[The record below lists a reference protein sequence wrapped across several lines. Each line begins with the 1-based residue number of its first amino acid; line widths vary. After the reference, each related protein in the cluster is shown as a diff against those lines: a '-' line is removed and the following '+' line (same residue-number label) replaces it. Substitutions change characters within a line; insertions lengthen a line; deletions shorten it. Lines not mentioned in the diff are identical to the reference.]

1 MTAKAY
7 LLKIRGG
14 VEVDSKGQKAGKGP
28 LIAEEISNT
37 LGTSQDQYL
46 FQPVDKFVLD
56 DQGGSVIRWRW
67 DGKSPCLRVQMG
79 GHSPVVI
86 RPVAFDGYNQTVTGD
101 VTTTL
106 RAGMSNCSSDT
117 VPCVVLESHPN
128 DSRVKIDDSGS
139 IQTLTS
145 CMGTGGGNVPMVMM
159 PYSKSRRAKS
169 AEDFETWKESRVSN
183 TINTFDQGD
192 VRATDVVVMATQR
205 PNAEIMVD
213 KCPTITASAGLGGTW
228 KPVVVYGIDQ
238 QGGKGTAN
246 YTENIM
252 PTLCSDSHGTP
263 HAVAYGI
270 SSYESNAMKS
280 SNPRAGIHETNTA
293 RTIDVN
299 GGNPACNQGGVVV
312 VEQMYWDGSQIAGT
326 LTTSN
331 ASGAQRMPDKEQFN
345 CVIERVVYPETTGAL
360 MASGY
365 NKLGTQEAMNDMFVV
380 CEKGVTKTISMEVFH
395 CDSAE
400 ERTAA
405 LKAGDYKDPQIIALD
420 RAALNQGKNAKYDIS
435 VDGGGTAQT
444 LIARGPGAVCYR
456 KPVRK

>member
-28 LIAEEISNT
+28 LIAEDISNT

-56 DQGGSVIRWRW
+56 DQGGSVIHWRW
-67 DGKSPCLRVQMG
+67 DGKSPCLRAQMD
-79 GHSPVVI
+79 GHPPVVI
-86 RPVAFDGYNQTVTGD
+86 MPMAFDGYNQSVTGD

-106 RAGMSNCSSDT
+106 RAGMSNCSADT

-145 CMGTGGGNVPMVMM
+145 RMGTGGGNVPMVMM

-192 VRATDVVVMATQR
+192 VRATDVVVCIQGNIIDRSDNAGANGAGWRLNQCYTLNTIDRPAVVYATGNGQTD
-205 PNAEIMVD
+205 NMSLND
-213 KCPTITASAGLGGTW
+213 KFGALDCMHDQKI
-228 KPVVVYGIDQ
+228 VVVAI
-238 QGGKGTAN
+238 
-246 YTENIM
+246 
-252 PTLCSDSHGTP
+252 
-263 HAVAYGI
+263 
-270 SSYESNAMKS
+270 
-280 SNPRAGIHETNTA
+280 
-293 RTIDVN
+293 
-299 GGNPACNQGGVVV
+299 
-312 VEQMYWDGSQIAGT
+312 
-326 LTTSN
+326 
-331 ASGAQRMPDKEQFN
+331 
-345 CVIERVVYPETTGAL
+345 
-360 MASGY
+360 
-365 NKLGTQEAMNDMFVV
+365 
-380 CEKGVTKTISMEVFH
+380 
-395 CDSAE
+395 
-400 ERTAA
+400 
-405 LKAGDYKDPQIIALD
+405 D
-420 RAALNQGKNAKYDIS
+420 RAAFNQGENAKYDFQI
-435 VDGGGTAQT
+435 DGGGTAQT

>member
-192 VRATDVVVMATQR
+192 VRATDVVVCIQGNVIDR
-205 PNAEIMVD
+205 SDNAG
-213 KCPTITASAGLGGTW
+213 ANGAGWRLN
-228 KPVVVYGIDQ
+228 Q
-238 QGGKGTAN
+238 C
-246 YTENIM
+246 YTLN
-252 PTLCSDSHGTP
+252 
-263 HAVAYGI
+263 
-270 SSYESNAMKS
+270 
-280 SNPRAGIHETNTA
+280 
-293 RTIDVN
+293 TIDR
-299 GGNPACNQGGVVV
+299 PA
-312 VEQMYWDGSQIAGT
+312 
-326 LTTSN
+326 
-331 ASGAQRMPDKEQFN
+331 
-345 CVIERVVYPETTGAL
+345 VVYPKKTGPL
-360 MASGY
+360 MANSHPGSYSGQDAY
-365 NKLGTQEAMNDMFVV
+365 QDMFVV
-380 CEKGVTKTISMEVFH
+380 EKCYSLDEKMGQTYIHEDKANKLAARDFKQPQIVVMSERAMSMVTSENMANTLAATDYKGV
-395 CDSAE
+395 
-400 ERTAA
+400 
-405 LKAGDYKDPQIIALD
+405 QILAID
-420 RAALNQGKNAKYDIS
+420 RAAFNQGENAKYDFQI
-435 VDGGGTAQT
+435 DGGGTAQT

-456 KPVRK
+456 KPVCERLQVPTTTASE

>member
-56 DQGGSVIRWRW
+56 DQGGSVIHWRW
-67 DGKSPCLRVQMG
+67 DGKSPCLRAQMD
-79 GHSPVVI
+79 GHTP
-86 RPVAFDGYNQTVTGD
+86 
-101 VTTTL
+101 
-106 RAGMSNCSSDT
+106 
-117 VPCVVLESHPN
+117 VVLESHPN

-145 CMGTGGGNVPMVMM
+145 NMGTGGGNVPMVMM
-159 PYSKSRRAKS
+159 PFSKSRRAKS
-169 AEDFETWKESRVSN
+169 TTDFETWKASEVSN

-192 VRATDVVVMATQR
+192 VRATDVVVMDTQR

-228 KPVVVYGIDQ
+228 KPVV
-238 QGGKGTAN
+238 
-246 YTENIM
+246 
-252 PTLCSDSHGTP
+252 
-263 HAVAYGI
+263 AYGI

-280 SNPRAGIHETNTA
+280 SNPHAGIYETNTA

-299 GGNPACNQGGVVV
+299 GGNPACNQGGVVIV
-312 VEQMYWDGSQIAGT
+312 YSVDEKMGQTYVHEDMANT
-326 LTTSN
+326 L
-331 ASGAQRMPDKEQFN
+331 AQRDYKQPQ
-345 CVIERVVYPETTGAL
+345 T
-360 MASGY
+360 
-365 NKLGTQEAMNDMFVV
+365 VV
-380 CEKGVTKTISMEVFH
+380 CVPKTISMEVFH

-405 LKAGDYKDPQIIALD
+405 LKARDYKDPLVIAMD
-420 RAALNQGKNAKYDIS
+420 RAAFNQGKNALYDFTILEEQS
-435 VDGGGTAQT
+435 PTIV
-444 LIARGPGAVCYR
+444 ARGPNAVC
-456 KPVRK
+456 VRKKED

>member
-56 DQGGSVIRWRW
+56 DQGGSVIHWRW
-67 DGKSPCLRVQMG
+67 DGKSQCLRAQMD
-79 GHSPVVI
+79 GHTP
-86 RPVAFDGYNQTVTGD
+86 
-101 VTTTL
+101 
-106 RAGMSNCSSDT
+106 
-117 VPCVVLESHPN
+117 VVLENHPS
-128 DSRVKIDDSGS
+128 DSRVRIDESG
-139 IQTLTS
+139 IVQTLTS
-145 CMGTGGGNVPMVMM
+145 SMGTGGGNVPMVMM
-159 PYSKSRRAKS
+159 PFSKSRRAKS
-169 AEDFETWKESRVSN
+169 TTDFETWKSSEVSN

-205 PNAEIMVD
+205 PNAEIMVN

-228 KPVVVYGIDQ
+228 KPVV
-238 QGGKGTAN
+238 
-246 YTENIM
+246 
-252 PTLCSDSHGTP
+252 
-263 HAVAYGI
+263 AYGI

-280 SNPRAGIHETNTA
+280 SNPHAGIYETNTA

-299 GGNPACNQGGVVV
+299 GGNPACNQGGVVIV
-312 VEQMYWDGSQIAGT
+312 YSVDEKMGQTYVHEDMANT
-326 LTTSN
+326 L
-331 ASGAQRMPDKEQFN
+331 AQRDYKQPQT
-345 CVIERVVYPETTGAL
+345 VVYPKKTVGSL
-360 MASGY
+360 MASAY

-380 CEKGVTKTISMEVFH
+380 CEKGVPKTISMEVFH
-395 CDSAE
+395 CNSAE

-405 LKAGDYKDPQIIALD
+405 LKARDHKDPQIIALD
-420 RAALNQGKNAKYDIS
+420 RAALNQGENAKYDFSIT
-435 VDGGGTAQT
+435 GGGTAQT